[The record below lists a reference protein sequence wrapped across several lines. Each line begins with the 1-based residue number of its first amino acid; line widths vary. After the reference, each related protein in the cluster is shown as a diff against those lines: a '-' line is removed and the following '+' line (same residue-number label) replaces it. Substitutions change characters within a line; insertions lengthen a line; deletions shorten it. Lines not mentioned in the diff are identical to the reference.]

1 MTSKE
6 EFDRIIE
13 TLESLAKADRTAVAV
28 SEAFEDLLRIQQ
40 AEITDLTAHVVS
52 LTTRVAA
59 LEIMENFNDI
69 PSRSGQA

>member
-6 EFDRIIE
+6 EFERIIE

-40 AEITDLTAHVVS
+40 AEIIDLKAHVVS
-52 LTTRVAA
+52 LITRVAA

-69 PSRSGQA
+69 ASRSGQA